1 MSATWIDKDEDRTIA
16 KWKCSLPADCPVEI
30 VGKPKIVYR
39 GQWTRTV
46 EVHYR
51 KRNSKKEEVSQS
63 IHRKEI
69 SPGRAH
75 GVEVIAILHKAGK
88 RYFVFVKEYRI
99 PPAGYCFEF
108 PAGLLEEGET
118 VIDAARRELKE
129 ETGYTASKVICL
141 SEERHPMAPQLTDNS
156 ISYAIAEINGDS
168 LENQNPK
175 MHLDEAEIIE
185 VVEVECNKALAY
197 VQSIST
203 KVNVD
208 GMVVEIECNKALAYV
223 QSISN
228 KVNVDGMVYAFLLG
242 YNAKF

>member
-1 MSATWIDKDEDRTIA
+1 MQIFHIYVNFIYSLLNVILFSKKNMSATWIDKDEDRTIA

-75 GVEVIAILHKAGK
+75 GVEVIAILHKADK
-88 RYFVFVKEYRI
+88 KYFVFVKEYRI

-129 ETGYTASKVICL
+129 ETGYTASKVTL
-141 SEERHPMAPQLTDNS
+141 SIISECS
-156 ISYAIAEINGDS
+156 ISKWYPFLRLNSKFAHRKLFTFKLMEREEGNEKSELLINS
-168 LENQNPK
+168 YK
-175 MHLDEAEIIE
+175 SA
-185 VVEVECNKALAY
+185 
-197 VQSIST
+197 
-203 KVNVD
+203 
-208 GMVVEIECNKALAYV
+208 
-223 QSISN
+223 
-228 KVNVDGMVYAFLLG
+228 
-242 YNAKF
+242 